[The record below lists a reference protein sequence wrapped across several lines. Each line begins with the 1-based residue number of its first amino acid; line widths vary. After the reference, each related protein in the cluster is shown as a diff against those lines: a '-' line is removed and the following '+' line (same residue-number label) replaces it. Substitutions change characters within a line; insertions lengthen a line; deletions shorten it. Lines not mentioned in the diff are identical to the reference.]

1 MYADAQTVPDM
12 AFTLGIRTGE
22 HMKHTY
28 TTIVLMVAT
37 TAFMGGCANDY
48 SRPAPNESYS
58 RQTTSQ
64 SYAHTYGVIESIDVV
79 SANDPGIA
87 GTVIGGVIGG
97 VLGNQ
102 IGGGTGKTAATIV
115 GAAGGAVVGHEIE
128 ANNQGPDQYQV
139 TVNLGNGRLQTVTQD
154 DITDLHVGSRVTIE
168 NNHVYRD

>member
-1 MYADAQTVPDM
+1 MK
-12 AFTLGIRTGE
+12 RTS
-22 HMKHTY
+22 
-28 TTIVLMVAT
+28 TTILFMIAT
-37 TAFMGGCANDY
+37 TAFMSGCANNY

-64 SYAHTYGVIESIDVV
+64 SFTHTYGVIESIDVV
-79 SANDPGIA
+79 RANDAGIA

-102 IGGGTGKTAATIV
+102 VGGGTGNTAATIV

-128 ANNQGPDQYQV
+128 TNNQGPDQYQV
-139 TVNLGNGRLQTVTQD
+139 TVNLGSGRLQTVTQD

-168 NNHVYRD
+168 NGHVYPD